1 MKKVQRKGRDMN
13 KRVLWILVAV
23 IAVGALILILVSN
36 SSSEGRIKIDAG
48 GAVAEL
54 ELVSGLFDTATISSG
69 AELTKVG
76 ARTYQPESLSIS
88 MQQGSDTWQ
97 IDKSGPWG
105 KLSAIE
111 VKNNEM
117 TVLRLGPP
125 FIIKPGINKSGSTV
139 SINFS
144 IFGQGGEKYQNYA
157 KKNNSRVPAP
167 KVKIVDEGGNVLASG
182 RFEYG

>member
-1 MKKVQRKGRDMN
+1 MN
-13 KRVLWILVAV
+13 KRALWFLVAV
-23 IAVGALILILVSN
+23 IAVGVLILILVSN

-54 ELVSGLFDTATISSG
+54 ELAGGLFDTVTISSG
-69 AELTKVG
+69 AEPIKVD
-76 ARTYQPESLSIS
+76 ARTYHPQSVSIS

-97 IDKSGPWG
+97 IDNRGPWG
-105 KLSAIE
+105 KSSTID
-111 VKNNEM
+111 VKNNET

-125 FIIKPGINKSGSTV
+125 FIVKPGINKSGSTV
-139 SINFS
+139 SIDFS
-144 IFGQGGEKYQNYA
+144 IFGQAGEKYQNYA

-167 KVKIVDEGGNVLASG
+167 KVRIVDEAGNVLASG